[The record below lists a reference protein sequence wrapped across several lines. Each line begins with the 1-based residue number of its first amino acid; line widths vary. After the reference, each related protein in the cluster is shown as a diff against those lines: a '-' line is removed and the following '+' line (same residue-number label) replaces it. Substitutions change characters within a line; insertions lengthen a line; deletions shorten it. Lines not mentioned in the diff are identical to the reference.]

1 MKKIIPIVIFIMLF
15 SISCFA
21 HSGRTD
27 SNGGHYDTS
36 TGEYHYHNDGTT
48 SYENELI
55 IEDDNSSGWYEYKIN
70 RLNNSL
76 ESKQNTID
84 ELNTEIE
91 KLHQEIEEN
100 EFWKYIYIAIIIGLI
115 IYILYKK

>member
-1 MKKIIPIVIFIMLF
+1 MKKRILLIIIIFILSIT
-15 SISCFA
+15 SISFA

-27 SNGGHYDTS
+27 SNGGHFDRP

-48 SYENELI
+48 SYENDLI
-55 IEDDNSSGWYEYKIN
+55 IGDDNSSGWYEYKIN

-115 IYILYKK
+115 IYKSK